1 MELNNYEKA
10 KIELIGL
17 TDKHIQILL
26 QTIAD
31 IGSEKYAPNIK
42 AIAKVKKK

>member
-10 KIELIGL
+10 KVELIGL

-42 AIAKVKKK
+42 AIPKIKEK